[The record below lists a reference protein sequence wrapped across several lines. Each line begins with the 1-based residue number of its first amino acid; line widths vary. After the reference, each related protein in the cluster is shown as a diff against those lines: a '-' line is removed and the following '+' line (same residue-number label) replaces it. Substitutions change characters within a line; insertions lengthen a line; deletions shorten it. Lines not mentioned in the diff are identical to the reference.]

1 MPRIFNTSN
10 MRGLCIPCFLALFAT
25 LSLLSSRL
33 LAAQTLDKQ
42 QAMLLTQQGK
52 FREAKEAWLQLAA
65 HDPRDYVVEAN
76 LGLVLAQLGEYKDA
90 IAAYHKS
97 LASHPDEP
105 SVQMNL
111 GLAEFKQGD
120 FAAAS
125 SSFSSLASVK
135 TPDPRVETL
144 LGLSYYGEQ
153 LYTKAI
159 PHLTI
164 ASQHDP
170 SNSELHYVLAE
181 SCLHGKKP
189 ECSLSEAQ
197 RLLQLAPDSAQA
209 HMLLGEAFDGTN
221 QENEAI
227 VEFTAAEAANSSQPN
242 VHFGLGYLYW
252 KKHDYEHAGPE
263 FEKEVEH
270 DPRSAQSYT
279 YLGDIAYRNN
289 NDDEAM
295 ESLLKA
301 VHLQTNIRLAYF
313 DLGCIYARENK
324 NADAIGAFKEAER
337 LDPTEPDAHYRLA
350 RAYTASGQKQL
361 ADAEF
366 LKTKTLHQKEQESII
381 EKMSGNP
388 AVNVPADPSKP

>member
-1 MPRIFNTSN
+1 MLRTFNTSN

-65 HDPRDYVVEAN
+65 HDPTDYVIEAN
-76 LGLVLAQLGEYKDA
+76 LGLVLAQLGEYKEA

-97 LASHPDEP
+97 LASHPGEP

-111 GLAEFKQGD
+111 GLAEFKQGN
-120 FAAAS
+120 FAAATS
-125 SSFSSLASVK
+125 YFSSLASAK
-135 TPDPRVETL
+135 TPDPRIETL

-164 ASQHDP
+164 ASQNDP
-170 SNSELHYVLAE
+170 SNPELHYVLAE
-181 SCLHGKKP
+181 SCLHGMKP
-189 ECSLSEAQ
+189 ECSLSESQ
-197 RLLQLAPDSAQA
+197 KLLELSPDSAEA
-209 HMLLGEAFDGTN
+209 HMLLGEALDDARRD
-221 QENEAI
+221 NEAI
-227 VEFTAAEAANSSQPN
+227 AEFTAAEAANSSQPN

-252 KKHDYEHAGPE
+252 KKHDYEQAAPE
-263 FEKEVEH
+263 FQKEVEH
-270 DPRSAQSYT
+270 DPKSAQSYT
-279 YLGDIAYRNN
+279 YLGDIAYRD
-289 NDDEAM
+289 NDDEARA
-295 ESLLKA
+295 SLLKA
-301 VHLQTNIRLAYF
+301 VHLQPNIRLAYF

-350 RAYTASGQKQL
+350 RAYRASGQKQK

-381 EKMSGNP
+381 EKMSANTP
-388 AVNVPADPSKP
+388 VNVPAADPKP